1 MSLRYGAVIFGD
13 LTHHIWGEGG
23 LGEHFLEG
31 VDGFAAGV
39 HEQVEDAEA
48 RLEAVARCP
57 HLVVR
62 HVGNG

>member
-1 MSLRYGAVIFGD
+1 MTFE
-13 LTHHIWGEGG
+13 EGG

-62 HVGNG
+62 YVGNG